1 MPLQSDI
8 LSTQTTTTDANIQ
21 TLLAIPITAGN
32 TVAIDIVVMG
42 TNDAGHAIFQ
52 GITALYVN
60 IGGTISIVG
69 FTKEK
74 GISDTV
80 SKTWNV
86 AATVDQPNQTVNITV
101 QGVVGTTIR
110 WAVDGVYMDLPLGQ

>member
-42 TNDAGHAIFQ
+42 T
-52 GITALYVN
+52 TALYVN